1 MPAGCRHGQTIL
13 SGTLTGVPAGLL
25 LSFAITVEVCAT
37 LALRASDG
45 LSRLVPAL
53 FVVAGYATS
62 FWLLSLVLRDI
73 SVGTSYAIWSG
84 VGTAALAIIGMAALG
99 EPTTALKIASIA
111 LIIAGVIGLS
121 LAGAH

>member
-1 MPAGCRHGQTIL
+1 M
-13 SGTLTGVPAGLL
+13 PAGLL

-53 FVVAGYATS
+53 FVVGQINQEVLSFGVVFVVAGYATS

-99 EPTTALKIASIA
+99 EPATALKIASIA

>member
-1 MPAGCRHGQTIL
+1 MPVGFLLTI
-13 SGTLTGVPAGLL
+13 
-25 LSFAITVEVCAT
+25 AIAVEVVAT
-37 LALRASDG
+37 VSLRYSDG
-45 LSRLVPAL
+45 FSKPLPSAL
-53 FVVAGYATS
+53 VVAGYATS
-62 FWLLSLVLRDI
+62 FWLLSLVLKDI

>member
-1 MPAGCRHGQTIL
+1 MPP
-13 SGTLTGVPAGLL
+13 GVLL
-25 LSFAITVEVCAT
+25 GIAIAVEVGAT

-45 LSRLVPAL
+45 FSKLGPSLI
-53 FVVAGYATS
+53 VVAGYATS

-84 VGTAALAIIGMAALG
+84 VGTAALAIIGMLALG
-99 EPTTALKIASIA
+99 EPATALRIGSLV
-111 LIIAGVIGLS
+111 LIVAGVIGLN

>member
-1 MPAGCRHGQTIL
+1 
-13 SGTLTGVPAGLL
+13 VPAGLL

-62 FWLLSLVLRDI
+62 FWLLSLVLKDI

-84 VGTAALAIIGMAALG
+84 VGTAALAIIGMVALG

>member
-1 MPAGCRHGQTIL
+1 MPAGF
-13 SGTLTGVPAGLL
+13 L

-45 LSRLVPAL
+45 LSRLGPSLLVI
-53 FVVAGYATS
+53 AGYATS
-62 FWLLSLVLRDI
+62 FWLLSLVLKDI

-99 EPTTALKIASIA
+99 EPATALKIASLA
-111 LIIAGVIGLS
+111 LIIAGVIGLN
-121 LAGAH
+121 LTGAH

>member
-1 MPAGCRHGQTIL
+1 MPAGVL
-13 SGTLTGVPAGLL
+13 LGL
-25 LSFAITVEVCAT
+25 AIAVEVCAT

-45 LSRLVPAL
+45 FSRVGPSI
-53 FVVAGYATS
+53 VVVVGYATS

-84 VGTAALAIIGMAALG
+84 VGTAALAIIGMIALG
-99 EPTTALKIASIA
+99 EPATALRIASIA
-111 LIIAGVIGLS
+111 LIVAGVIGLN